1 MEEDRR
7 GNSTQPDCFSTKR
20 GAGRILSSV
29 TWSLIFSWPFLPA
42 LFLLVLA
49 NNGWLY
55 YCTCRGIRFVPAPAP
70 NTSSPLSPVS
80 SSSFASSRSSMNRAL
95 RPSRRQDQRQEEE
108 EGKQQQQKGELEHH
122 QQRRQEQID
131 QVYRVDM
138 NSFSLSLELGS
149 LPIECNSEMAL
160 TIRNDARELL
170 SMYASRECNLRN
182 VNRTMLGV
190 ARCNG
195 MNVIDIQS
203 GSFMNFNHND
213 DDDDDTTVGVVGT
226 LESVQACVQLTMTS
240 NSLLAEVQQNY
251 AWIQQIS
258 IEFSSS
264 APSFVPSSPP
274 THSPSMTPTAL
285 PTDVPSSGPSANP
298 SPSPSLTPTML
309 PTKLPS
315 LMPSVSPSLEPSV
328 ASEIASSASPT
339 VSSFPST
346 SPVGLDEDVPTL
358 SKVPTDPPS
367 MISQT
372 TVGTPRTNERTS
384 STPSMVPSPATLLSS
399 SSRSSSRTE
408 APSIVFEQQEL
419 SRATFLRRDQATMGG
434 ASALAGGVI
443 FLLFFIFLASVLFRR
458 SAGCCC
464 AKAGAATAAVDD
476 DKDSAVLEMDVTF
489 SSPDE
494 Y

>member
-1 MEEDRR
+1 M
-7 GNSTQPDCFSTKR
+7 
-20 GAGRILSSV
+20 LSSE
-29 TWSLIFSWPFLPA
+29 TWSLTSSWPFLPA

-80 SSSFASSRSSMNRAL
+80 SSSFASSRSSMNRVL

-131 QVYRVDM
+131 QVYRVDI
-138 NSFSLSLELGS
+138 NSFSLYLEMGL
-149 LPIECNSEMAL
+149 LPLECTSELAL

-190 ARCNG
+190 ARCNE

-203 GSFMNFNHND
+203 GSFMDFNHN
-213 DDDDDTTVGVVGT
+213 DDDDTTVGVVGT

-264 APSFVPSSPP
+264 APSLVPSSPP
-274 THSPSMTPTAL
+274 THAPSTMPTAL
-285 PTDVPSSGPSANP
+285 PTRVPSSGPSANL
-298 SPSPSLTPTML
+298 SPSPSWTPTML

-346 SPVGLDEDVPTL
+346 SPVGLDEEVPTL

-372 TVGTPRTNERTS
+372 TFATPGTNERTS

-399 SSRSSSRTE
+399 PSRSSSRTE
-408 APSIVFEQQEL
+408 APSIVFEQQQL

-434 ASALAGGVI
+434 ASAMAGGGI
-443 FLLFFIFLASVLFRR
+443 FLFFFIYLASCLVGR

-464 AKAGAATAAVDD
+464 SKAGAATVAVDD

-494 Y
+494 